1 MINFVQRNPIA
12 SLIITLVFLFLYQC
26 LNLFWGFDVID
37 SGYHLTAFQNV
48 FDAPESISANFSLY
62 LTNLVGGGLL
72 LVFPDM
78 GVFHFRVVGAIC
90 VLIAIISIFFTLWKD
105 IPIVHILMGAALV
118 VICYVKMPYSFNNG
132 ILSCLLYV
140 IALLFLYKGIKSNSS
155 LLILICGFVVG
166 LNIFTRIPNVL
177 GVGLSFIILFY
188 GKIFRKY
195 DSFDWKRTICFIV
208 GVGLGVGFVLLL
220 MRLLG
225 HLGIFTDSIR
235 LLFSSGISKGN
246 NHSFSSLI
254 LSQLSFVLTN
264 VVTILVFYA
273 LFHIHKKVS
282 GGNVFLRYLF
292 CTVAVLWVFCYVYD
306 LDTSYRILWGMC
318 AVGCMMCIFRC
329 RQCRQEL
336 SLLSLLA
343 LYMLVI
349 EIMGSDFASNHGS
362 LPALLAAP
370 IGSMMILNR
379 KRIVFL
385 IAFILAVC
393 TYAVRRG
400 NYADD
405 GPIYAKSSLIDSPK
419 TKYILTTDEKAE
431 AIDNTLK
438 GIKSFVHSGDTLLCF
453 PCAPMMNF
461 LTNTYPAGGTCWPC
475 IPGGSG
481 SFVRPIEGT
490 PMILFNKFSPY
501 GNNWKEDFYKIDT
514 MFNFDIKSF
523 LVKNHY
529 KKVYENDYF
538 ILFTNKVN

>member
-12 SLIITLVFLFLYQC
+12 SLIITVVFLLLYQS

-48 FDAPESISANFSLY
+48 FEAPECISANFCYY

-72 LVFPDM
+72 LIFPDM
-78 GVFHFRVVGAIC
+78 GVTHFRIIGAIC
-90 VLIAIISIFFTLWKD
+90 VLIAIFSIFFTLWKD
-105 IPIVHILMGAALV
+105 IPVVHILMGSALV
-118 VICYVKMPYSFNNG
+118 VICYVKAPYSFNNG

-140 IALLFLYKGIKSNSS
+140 IALLFLYKGIKRDFS
-155 LLILICGFVVG
+155 LLVFACGFVVG
-166 LNIFTRIPNVL
+166 LNIFTRIPNIL
-177 GVGLSFIILFY
+177 GVGLSFIILFHR
-188 GKIFRKY
+188 KIFRKC
-195 DSFDWKRTICFIV
+195 DSYDWKNTFCFV
-208 GVGLGVGFVLLL
+208 VGAGFGVGLVLLL

-225 HLGIFTDSIR
+225 HFDIFTDSIR
-235 LLFSSGISKGN
+235 LLFSSGVSKGN

-318 AVGCMMCIFRC
+318 VVGCMMCFLYKRE
-329 RQCRQEL
+329 EL
-336 SLLSLLA
+336 GLLSILA
-343 LYMLVI
+343 LYMLLI

-405 GPIYAKSSLIDSPK
+405 GPIYAKSSLIDCPK

-438 GIKSFVHSGDTLLCF
+438 GIKSLVHPGDTLLCF
-453 PCAPMMNF
+453 PSAPMMNF
-461 LTNTYPAGGTCWPC
+461 LTHTYPVGGTCWPC

-490 PMILFNKFSPY
+490 PKILFNKFSPY
-501 GNNWKEDFYKIDT
+501 GTNWSSKTYTLDRKYG
-514 MFNFDIKSF
+514 FNLKSF
-523 LVKNHY
+523 ITKHHY
-529 KKVYENDYF
+529 KVVFENDYF
-538 ILFTNKVN
+538 VLYVSKQNER